1 MQKNLKSNNGI
12 TLITLV
18 ITIVVML
25 ILSFTISI
33 NANDYIERTKKTN
46 LDTDLQRL
54 QEKVEIYY
62 SKNKEI
68 PVLNKYTNVAMLEKK
83 ENDNEKY
90 YVIDL
95 DKLEGIELNYGKDFE
110 TNRRRNIRL
119 IRHLYYK

>member
-1 MQKNLKSNNGI
+1 MPLLNCRKENVMQKNLKSNNGI

-68 PVLNKYTNVAMLEKK
+68 PVLNKYTNVAMLEKRK
-83 ENDNEKY
+83 MIMK
-90 YVIDL
+90 IIML
-95 DKLEGIELNYGKDFE
+95 SI
-110 TNRRRNIRL
+110 
-119 IRHLYYK
+119 